1 MATLPVRKEEVET
14 NNIIRL
20 SIVNGKLGVKPNV
33 RYNKDGSID
42 KRHPN
47 KVAGV
52 SSEVYGFTDEEVGKI
67 IEVLNKR
74 IENASTNNQKQIATR
89 NKMMIVI
96 GMNVGLRASDL
107 CGLRFSYFFNE
118 DGTFKDFYTLMPK
131 KTRKQKKFVKIFFNQ
146 TVRKIVSDYVTE
158 YPVEDLN
165 EYMFKSRKG
174 DGCIT
179 EKSLWKIIVDLASEA
194 GLDKNVGSHSLRKTF
209 GKMVFDK
216 AEDKEKALV
225 MLMLIFNHSSV
236 VTTKQYIGIIGDEM
250 EEIYNGLNIGDEFI

>member
-1 MATLPVRKEEVET
+1 MAALPVRKEEVER

-20 SIVNGKLGVKPNV
+20 SIVDGKLGVKPDV

-52 SSEVYGFTDEEVGKI
+52 SSEVYGFTEEEIGKI
-67 IEVLNKR
+67 IGVLNKR
-74 IENASTNNQKQIATR
+74 IENAVTENQKHLAAR
-89 NKMMIVI
+89 NKMMIVV
-96 GMNVGLRASDL
+96 GMNIGLRASDL

-146 TVRKIVSDYVTE
+146 TVRKIVSDYVLE

-174 DGCIT
+174 DGCIA
-179 EKSLWKIIVDLASEA
+179 EKSLWKIIVDLANEA

-209 GKMVFDK
+209 GKAVFDK
-216 AEDKEKALV
+216 AEDKEKAVV

-236 VTTKQYIGIIGDEM
+236 VTTKRYIGVIGDEM
-250 EEIYNGLNIGDEFI
+250 EEVYNGLNIGEEFI